1 MSSPTDRRRWVR
13 VLVPVSLLVL
23 TLATVASLG
32 LASTPRTG
40 SQSAQPTYA
49 GVDLVAATTVTATTL
64 SAPTT
69 TVLTMAQWRQRYQH
83 VVTGLANDAVAVVK
97 AGAGASSTDRSKV
110 AAQAKRTL
118 AACNAWRRD
127 SERAL
132 GQASAIPSVA
142 AQATWRQF
150 VTVSGRAAS
159 DCSRALTT
167 RSPSAAKAF
176 RSELGMVYSAE
187 GQLTV
192 ELNAVG

>member
-1 MSSPTDRRRWVR
+1 VT
-13 VLVPVSLLVL
+13 LLVL
-23 TLATVASLG
+23 TFTTVACLG
-32 LASTPRTG
+32 LASTPSTG
-40 SQSAQPTYA
+40 GPLVQPTDP
-49 GVDLVAATTVTATTL
+49 GVDLVAATTVA
-64 SAPTT
+64 SAPPTT
-69 TVLTMAQWRQRYQH
+69 TALTMAQWRQRYQH
-83 VVTGLANDAVAVVK
+83 VVTGLANDALAVVK
-97 AGAGASSTDRSKV
+97 AGAGASSTDPSKV

-127 SERAL
+127 SQRAL
-132 GQASAIPSVA
+132 GQASAIPSAA

-176 RSELGMVYSAE
+176 RSELGMVYRAE
-187 GQLTV
+187 GQLTA

>member
-1 MSSPTDRRRWVR
+1 VT
-13 VLVPVSLLVL
+13 LLVL
-23 TLATVASLG
+23 TLATVG
-32 LASTPRTG
+32 LFSAPSNGSPTAQSTDP
-40 SQSAQPTYA
+40 
-49 GVDLVAATTVTATTL
+49 GVDLVAARTVAATTVA
-64 SAPTT
+64 SSSPTT
-69 TVLTMAQWRQRYQH
+69 ALTMAQWRQRYQH
-83 VVTGLANDAVAVVK
+83 VVTGLANDALAVVK

-132 GQASAIPSVA
+132 GQASAIPSAA

-187 GQLTV
+187 GRLTA
-192 ELNAVG
+192 ELNAIG

>member
-1 MSSPTDRRRWVR
+1 VT
-13 VLVPVSLLVL
+13 LLVL
-23 TLATVASLG
+23 TLAIVASLG
-32 LASTPRTG
+32 LASIPSTG
-40 SQSAQPTYA
+40 SASAQPTDP
-49 GVDLVAATTVTATTL
+49 GVDLVAATTVA
-64 SAPTT
+64 SSSPTT
-69 TVLTMAQWRQRYQH
+69 TALTMAQWRQRYQP
-83 VVTGLANDAVAVVK
+83 VVTRLANDALAVVK

-132 GQASAIPSVA
+132 GQASAVPSA
-142 AQATWRQF
+142 TAQATWRRF

-167 RSPSAAKAF
+167 RSPSAAQAF

-187 GQLTV
+187 GRLTA
-192 ELNAVG
+192 ELNATG

>member
-1 MSSPTDRRRWVR
+1 M
-13 VLVPVSLLVL
+13 SLLVL
-23 TLATVASLG
+23 TLAIVASLG
-32 LASTPRTG
+32 LASTPSTG
-40 SQSAQPTYA
+40 SRSAQPTYP
-49 GVDLVAATTVTATTL
+49 GVGLVAATTAAP
-64 SAPTT
+64 SSPTT
-69 TVLTMAQWRQRYQH
+69 TALTMAQWRQRYQS
-83 VVTGLANDAVAVVK
+83 VVTGLANDALAVVK
-97 AGAGASSTDRSKV
+97 AGAGTSSTDRSKV

-127 SERAL
+127 SQRAL
-132 GQASAIPSVA
+132 GQASAIPSAA
-142 AQATWRQF
+142 AQATWHQF

-176 RSELGMVYSAE
+176 RSELEMVYRAE